1 MIIILARNDSA
12 FSFCAI
18 LSLAGEGAAVGG
30 LGMTVTAESM
40 KSQIFDA
47 RPLCVESN

>member
-1 MIIILARNDSA
+1 MIIILARNDFA

-30 LGMTVTAESM
+30 LGDACDSREYE
-40 KSQIFDA
+40 KSDI
-47 RPLCVESN
+47 